1 MAETISLTA
10 EPRTAGTK
18 GAVRALRRQGRVPG
32 IIYGGKEG
40 ATLVSFDGRE
50 LAKQLGSGSFMNRV
64 IEVKVNGKSANVL
77 PREVQLH
84 PVKDAALHIDL
95 MRLEKG
101 ARVNVDVP
109 VRFLNE
115 GLSPGI
121 KRGGVLNIV
130 RHEVELNCPVEGI
143 PLSIAVDL
151 ADLEINDSI
160 HISHVTLPEGVRP
173 TIQRDFTIAT
183 IGAPTQLL
191 VEAAEAAAPTEE
203 VEGAEAAPAAAEEGA
218 EGAEAAP
225 TKGGKGEKGA
235 AGKS

>member
-1 MAETISLTA
+1 MAETLSLTA

-40 ATLVSFDGRE
+40 IALVSFDGRE
-50 LAKQLGSGSFMNRV
+50 LTKQLGSGSFMNRV
-64 IEVKVNGKSANVL
+64 IEVRMNGKSANVL

-84 PVKDAALHIDL
+84 PVKDAPLHIDF

-101 ARVNVDVP
+101 ARVNVAVP

-130 RHEVELNCPVEGI
+130 RHTIEVNTTVDNI
-143 PLSIAVDL
+143 PEVFTFDL
-151 ADLEINDSI
+151 TGLEIGDSL
-160 HISHVTLPEGVRP
+160 HISDITLPEGVKP
-173 TIQRDFTIAT
+173 LISDRDFTVAT
-183 IGAPTQLL
+183 IAAPTA
-191 VEAAEAAAPTEE
+191 VRDEAAAEAEEAEAAEGEEAEE
-203 VEGAEAAPAAAEEGA
+203 VEGEEAEAAEGEAEEG
-218 EGAEAAP
+218 
-225 TKGGKGEKGA
+225 GE
-235 AGKS
+235 SD